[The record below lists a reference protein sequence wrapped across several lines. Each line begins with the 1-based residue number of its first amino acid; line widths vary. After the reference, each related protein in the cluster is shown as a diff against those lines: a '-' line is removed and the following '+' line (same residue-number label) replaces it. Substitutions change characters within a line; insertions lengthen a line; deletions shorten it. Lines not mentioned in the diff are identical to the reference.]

1 VRWSSAL
8 SVRVWLLTDAE
19 TKAAGEVIPVHWKDA
34 EAEFFRR
41 FEELKQLH
49 GGAQATSRDSETTNQ
64 GAKSG
69 ARRGRFLNLW

>member
-1 VRWSSAL
+1 MRWSSAL

-41 FEELKQLH
+41 FEDLKQLH
-49 GGAQATSRDSETTNQ
+49 GGRKRQAEIAKPRTKARNQ
-64 GAKSG
+64 
-69 ARRGRFLNLW
+69 ARGEDGF